1 MKAITLSPLQL
12 QHFAQM
18 QSAREQMERDMN
30 NAASLLLAGK
40 NIELKQGQSW
50 KIEGG
55 KLSVSE

>member
-1 MKAITLSPLQL
+1 MKEIKLSPLQL

-18 QSAREQMERDMN
+18 QDAREQIERDIN
-30 NAASLLLAGK
+30 NGVSLLLAGK